1 MCRSRSSSEQRASL
15 DRDGI
20 ADEDCLPTEK
30 MSVTEPAQGRM
41 RGRGMKKQTAT
52 RGCLY
57 TSRHVKENDIQAS
70 NIACILL
77 LECGPKTYNFPYN

>member
-1 MCRSRSSSEQRASL
+1 MNREDQDKGIHEEIGEAEMCRSRSSSEQRASL

-41 RGRGMKKQTAT
+41 RGRGMKKQTAA
-52 RGCLY
+52 
-57 TSRHVKENDIQAS
+57 SRMPVHE
-70 NIACILL
+70 
-77 LECGPKTYNFPYN
+77 